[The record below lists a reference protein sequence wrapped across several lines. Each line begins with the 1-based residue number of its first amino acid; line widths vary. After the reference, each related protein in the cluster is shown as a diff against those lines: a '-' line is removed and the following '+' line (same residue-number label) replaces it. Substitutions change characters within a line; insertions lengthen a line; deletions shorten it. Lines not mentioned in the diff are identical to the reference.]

1 MERRKFVVGLGALAS
16 GSAAAIGTGA
26 FDSVEADRNVDVQVT
41 GDASSYLQITGDDD
55 FVGDDSGDGELTI
68 DLGSPG
74 DEAFNP
80 DAVTE
85 VSGVVTIANE
95 GTQDGVVI
103 GFGEDQDQ
111 SVELDLEG
119 GTDDAEVTL
128 EFADYDGDDGELDV
142 GQTVNLDV
150 TVDTTEDP
158 NSPSSDE
165 DVTILATTE

>member
-1 MERRKFVVGLGALAS
+1 MQRRNFLIGAAGTAVG
-16 GSAAAIGTGA
+16 GSALVGSGA

-41 GDASSYLQITGDDD
+41 GDASSFLQITGDDE
-55 FVGDDSGDGELTI
+55 FVGDDSEDGELTI

-95 GTQDGVVI
+95 GTQDEVEI

-119 GTDDAEVTL
+119 GNDDAEVTL
-128 EFADYDGDDGELDV
+128 EFADYDGDEGELDV

-150 TVDTTEDP
+150 TVDTTENP